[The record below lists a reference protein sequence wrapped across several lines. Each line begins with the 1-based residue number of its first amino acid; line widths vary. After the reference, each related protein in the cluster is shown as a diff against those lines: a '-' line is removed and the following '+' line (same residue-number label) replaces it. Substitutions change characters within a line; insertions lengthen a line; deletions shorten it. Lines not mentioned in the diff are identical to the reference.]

1 MIQTKSQRFA
11 NAVLPRV
18 LAVAGDDQGQ
28 ARKYKTLCK
37 KAGSL
42 VRNSG
47 LMQVLAF
54 FHARAQREH
63 HFKTLID
70 HLTSEL
76 VAGEVIEPDAE
87 NQERYLFD
95 YVRTTSVPVYMI
107 LTREVLHLLNWHKR
121 FCDTLID
128 GKQQ

>member
-11 NAVLPRV
+11 NAVLPHV
-18 LAVAGDDQGQ
+18 LAVVGEDSDQ
-28 ARKYKTLCK
+28 AKKYKTLCK
-37 KAGSL
+37 KAGAL

-47 LMQVLAF
+47 LMQTLAF
-54 FHARAQREH
+54 FHARAQRED
-63 HFKTLID
+63 HFKILID

-76 VAGEVIEPDAE
+76 VSGNVIEPDTE

-95 YVRTTSVPVYMI
+95 YVRISSVPVYMI

-121 FCDTLID
+121 FCDTLIE
-128 GKQQ
+128 GRQQ